1 MTEHPI
7 ASTVRKTTRNTFVSA
22 VCPVALL
29 SLNLSLSPLPSNHAA
44 HTCLFSTP
52 PPPALFTQ
60 SSTLKKAC
68 FCSAYAIVLLH
79 EVYHFDL
86 AQQRI
91 FFANTVAD
99 FEGSWALGGAAVE
112 FLGASSVAPRK

>member
-7 ASTVRKTTRNTFVSA
+7 ASTQDKLENTRL
-22 VCPVALL
+22 CCL
-29 SLNLSLSPLPSNHAA
+29 SCTSSISQSLSPSPPLQSRCSH
-44 HTCLFSTP
+44 LFSTP

>member
-1 MTEHPI
+1 
-7 ASTVRKTTRNTFVSA
+7 
-22 VCPVALL
+22 
-29 SLNLSLSPLPSNHAA
+29 
-44 HTCLFSTP
+44 
-52 PPPALFTQ
+52 
-60 SSTLKKAC
+60 
-68 FCSAYAIVLLH
+68 VLLH

-112 FLGASSVAPRK
+112 FLGASSVAPRVPINNF